1 MPRTSATSQ
10 SSAIN
15 ASLQRGAPVTSASH
29 APSVKRSPIGIAPI
43 PAKACDNSLWSACR
57 QFIHRIPFFLMA
69 ALVALLPCT
78 QTSTIAGSSLNA
90 QTAEHG
96 APDATAGP
104 VVVITDRAVASFE
117 TSFRNA
123 VEGTKCVDRSSP
135 RSCGAVGSMAAF
147 PLQAVPEPFD
157 GAPPLSPCAGGGR
170 G

>member
-90 QTAEHG
+90 QTAEHVTPA
-96 APDATAGP
+96 APAGP
-104 VVVITDRAVASFE
+104 AVVAKE
-117 TSFRNA
+117 T
-123 VEGTKCVDRSSP
+123 
-135 RSCGAVGSMAAF
+135 
-147 PLQAVPEPFD
+147 
-157 GAPPLSPCAGGGR
+157 AGGGVECEQR
-170 G
+170 NIV